1 MLGAVP
7 DLPAFLEQ
15 RVFAIL
21 RASDGALVADAIDAV
36 VGAGMHTV
44 EVTLGSLL
52 KYREDQERVRT
63 HGMADIVRTAVLRG
77 A

>member
-1 MLGAVP
+1 
-7 DLPAFLEQ
+7 
-15 RVFAIL
+15 
-21 RASDGALVADAIDAV
+21 
-36 VGAGMHTV
+36 
-44 EVTLGSLL
+44 TLGSLL